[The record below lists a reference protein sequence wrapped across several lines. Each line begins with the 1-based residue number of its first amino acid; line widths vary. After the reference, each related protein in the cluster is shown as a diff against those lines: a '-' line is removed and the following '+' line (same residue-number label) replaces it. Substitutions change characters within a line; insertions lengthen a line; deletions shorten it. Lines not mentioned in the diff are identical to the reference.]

1 MDLKLTE
8 NNEVP
13 TELFLDCC
21 SDLLSLID
29 NFGSSAFVPV
39 KIDVN
44 GNIQK
49 LRQKYSKD
57 PTKYHTLQ
65 AIVQD
70 EVNEKVTNVKNSAT
84 DALMWLRRLD

>member
-13 TELFLDCC
+13 TEFFLECC

-29 NFGSSAFVPV
+29 NFGSSAFIPV
-39 KIDVN
+39 KIDVM

-49 LRQKYSKD
+49 LKQKHSKD
-57 PTKYHTLQ
+57 PVKYLTLQ

-70 EVNEKVTNVKNSAT
+70 EVNEKVTHVKNSAT
-84 DALMWLRRLD
+84 DALMWLRR